1 MNQRRTQH
9 GGPGF
14 WLACVYSVLVAGF
27 AAWCGGELWTWKNV
41 SVVVLPPL
49 VLAVLLAVQ
58 WWRQNPAL
66 PAVAIPLVGGV
77 LLGGLGLLLAAVV
90 AAVAKQWSWP
100 AGRAAAAAGVTALG
114 YFLMWAFSE
123 PPAQEPRPPEADES
137 QRPEGSE
144 QTDG

>member
-1 MNQRRTQH
+1 MNQRRAQY

-14 WLACVYSVLVAGF
+14 WLASVYSVLVAGF
-27 AAWCGGELWTWKNV
+27 AAWCGSELWTWQNV

-49 VLAVLLAVQ
+49 VLGALMGVL
-58 WWRQNPAL
+58 WWWQNPVL

-100 AGRAAAAAGVTALG
+100 AGRAAAGATVTALG
-114 YFLMWAFSE
+114 YLLMWAFSSPSWE
-123 PPAQEPRPPEADES
+123 EPRPPGPDDS
-137 QRPEGSE
+137 QPHDSSR
-144 QTDG
+144 QTSG